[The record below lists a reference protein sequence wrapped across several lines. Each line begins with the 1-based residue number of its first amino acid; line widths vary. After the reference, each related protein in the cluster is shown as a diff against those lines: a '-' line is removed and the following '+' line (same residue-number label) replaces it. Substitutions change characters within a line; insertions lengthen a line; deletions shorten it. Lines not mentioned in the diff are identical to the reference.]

1 MARPSLRR
9 NFVFECLE
17 SRRLLAHNIGHT
29 PGGGNP
35 NLSSAEDCIVLT
47 GDALAVT
54 GGKRNDRIVV
64 SSDGTTLTVTCNK
77 QTETFDLAMTPVA
90 SITITGGAGN
100 DRITVA
106 EEVTGSATINGG
118 AGNDRIIGGGG
129 ADTVT
134 GDAGNDWLWGGGG
147 DDDLNAGAGNDHLFG
162 QAGDDD
168 LFAGAGNDA
177 LDGGE
182 DDDILHG
189 EAGHDRARGGAGDD
203 QLFGEGNKDQLFG
216 DAGDDFLD
224 GGDDKDHLFG
234 GEGDDILAGGAGN
247 DHLDGGA
254 GTNLLDGGAGT
265 DKEVNG
271 TPINLSQ
278 VLSATLTSASVVTAS
293 GTATF
298 GFTTADGAPEFELN
312 LTVTG
317 YTASSLLN
325 VTVNGTIVG
334 QISTDA
340 SGNGTFEASTN
351 PTEVGEV
358 LLPVGLS
365 ITAGSTITVDTD
377 LTGTFAVV

>member
-17 SRRLLAHNIGHT
+17 SRRLLAHNVGHN
-29 PGGGNP
+29 PAGGNP
-35 NLSSAEDCIVLT
+35 HQSPQDCIELVSGALT
-47 GDALAVT
+47 VAGS
-54 GGKRNDRIVV
+54 KKNDRIVV
-64 SSDGTTLTVTCNK
+64 DSDGTTLTVSCNK
-77 QTETFDLAMTPVA
+77 QTETFNVA
-90 SITITGGAGN
+90 DVTSLTITGGAGN

-106 EEVTGSATINGG
+106 EDVTGSATINGG
-118 AGNDRIIGGGG
+118 AGNDRIVGGGG
-129 ADTVT
+129 GDTVT
-134 GDAGNDWLWGGGG
+134 GDAGNDWLWGGDG
-147 DDDLNAGAGNDHLFG
+147 DDALDAGAGNDHLFG
-162 QAGDDD
+162 QAGADE
-168 LFAGAGNDA
+168 LLAGAGNDA

-189 EAGHDRARGGAGDD
+189 GDGHDRIHGGAGDD
-203 QLFGEGNKDQLFG
+203 QLFGEGNKDKLFG

-254 GTNLLDGGAGT
+254 GSNLLDGGAGT

-278 VLSATLTSASVVTAS
+278 VLAATLTSATVLTAS